1 MECYRFVNLF
11 TRKFGA
17 WILRIEKRL
26 EYFYFFY
33 LGVTLSSLR
42 LDSYLSK
49 RISASPPNAGLAI
62 TKQYCHAKER
72 SISDRTKLR
81 SLVSSG
87 WQNEGRTKHSFVMQ
101 RNEASLPL
109 HSWDPSYPRD
119 DKTKGGQNTED
130 DKTRGMLNKKK
141 DLTDTK
147 ISQVF
152 EAR

>member
-72 SISDRTKLR
+72 SISDLTKLQ
-81 SLVSSG
+81 SL
-87 WQNEGRTKHSFVMQ
+87 
-101 RNEASLPL
+101 
-109 HSWDPSYPRD
+109 DPSYPRD
-119 DKTKGGQNTED
+119 DKTKGGQNILLSCRGTKHLCPYIVEIPRILGMTKRKV
-130 DKTRGMLNKKK
+130 DKIPRMTKRG
-141 DLTDTK
+141 
-147 ISQVF
+147 
-152 EAR
+152 EC